1 MLGSGTCAHVIATPI
16 TSLIIFQTPQ
26 HISPFYSFTYHF
38 NHRRERKKTSC
49 QKTTKCKLI
58 PVNPVAAA
66 EEDEATV
73 VEVGDADAG
82 EGAVDAVAVPRLA
95 TIVVR

>member
-1 MLGSGTCAHVIATPI
+1 
-16 TSLIIFQTPQ
+16 
-26 HISPFYSFTYHF
+26 
-38 NHRRERKKTSC
+38 
-49 QKTTKCKLI
+49 LI

-82 EGAVDAVAVPRLA
+82 EGVEDAVAVPRLV